1 MSHIKEKRNKGDIFI
16 SLWIALGVIIILGF
30 FVFSMIIGGTADSGY
45 IDGGRYFVCEHSNT
59 VEVSNMV
66 WYISR
71 IWGVLFSLFI
81 PLTPIGAFIISN
93 IQEKIQQRKNRSE

>member
-1 MSHIKEKRNKGDIFI
+1 MKEKSNKGNLII
-16 SLWIALGVIIILGF
+16 TLWIVFGVISILGF
-30 FVFSMIIGGTADSGY
+30 FVFSMIIGGTAGSGY
-45 IDGGRYFVCEHSNT
+45 IDGGSSFVCEHSNT

-71 IWGVLFSLFI
+71 IWGILFSIFI

-93 IQEKIQQRKNRSE
+93 IQEKIEQRKNRSE

>member
-1 MSHIKEKRNKGDIFI
+1 MKEKTNKGDVLII
-16 SLWIALGVIIILGF
+16 LWIIFGVMIILGF
-30 FVFSMIIGGTADSGY
+30 FVFSMIIGGTAGSGY

-71 IWGVLFSLFI
+71 IWGILFSLFI

-93 IQEKIQQRKNRSE
+93 IQEKIEQRKNRSE